1 MNLLQTLEQEEIARL
16 NKEIPDFNPGDTVI
30 VSVNVVEG
38 SRKRV
43 QAYEGVVIAKRNRGL
58 NSGFIVRKISNGEG
72 VERTFQT
79 YSPLIAKIEVKRRGD
94 VRRAKLYYLRGLTGK
109 KARIKENCPSA
120 KRLWPPQPLL
130 LLSKHRPPCPAGDM
144 GLDKSR
150 YSFAVAAF
158 LFLLCLPLFFPG
170 FQRPVGIPSFDPRQ
184 VPISGRDSHLPAV
197 AHQAQTEQALR
208 QRFAKPPVWQP
219 ELRGEPAFVERPVAE
234 AAVLLPLVQ
243 RTGGLTVLLTQRS
256 AQLSSHSG
264 QVAFPGGRTDPE
276 DRDAIATA
284 LREAWEEVGLAPQ
297 RAQVLGSLPVYT
309 TGSAFNVTPVV
320 ALVPPQPAQAQ
331 SAGGGPGV

>member
-1 MNLLQTLEQEEIARL
+1 M
-16 NKEIPDFNPGDTVI
+16 
-30 VSVNVVEG
+30 S
-38 SRKRV
+38 
-43 QAYEGVVIAKRNRGL
+43 
-58 NSGFIVRKISNGEG
+58 
-72 VERTFQT
+72 
-79 YSPLIAKIEVKRRGD
+79 SP
-94 VRRAKLYYLRGLTGK
+94 
-109 KARIKENCPSA
+109 S
-120 KRLWPPQPLL
+120 
-130 LLSKHRPPCPAGDM
+130 S
-144 GLDKSR
+144 S
-150 YSFAVAAF
+150 
-158 LFLLCLPLFFPG
+158 PG

-197 AHQAQTEQALR
+197 ARLAQTEQALR

-320 ALVPPQPAQAQ
+320 ALVPPQPLKPNPQEVAQVFEVPLAFILDPANHQRHRMFWQGREREWFAMPYKDPHDPLGAEHFIWSATTSMLRNFYRFMAAQ
-331 SAGGGPGV
+331 

>member
-1 MNLLQTLEQEEIARL
+1 M
-16 NKEIPDFNPGDTVI
+16 
-30 VSVNVVEG
+30 S
-38 SRKRV
+38 
-43 QAYEGVVIAKRNRGL
+43 
-58 NSGFIVRKISNGEG
+58 
-72 VERTFQT
+72 
-79 YSPLIAKIEVKRRGD
+79 SP
-94 VRRAKLYYLRGLTGK
+94 
-109 KARIKENCPSA
+109 S
-120 KRLWPPQPLL
+120 
-130 LLSKHRPPCPAGDM
+130 S
-144 GLDKSR
+144 S
-150 YSFAVAAF
+150 
-158 LFLLCLPLFFPG
+158 PG

-197 AHQAQTEQALR
+197 ARLAQTEQALR

-243 RTGGLTVLLTQRS
+243 RAGGLTVLLTQRS

-309 TGSAFNVTPVV
+309 TGSAFNVPPVV
-320 ALVPPQPAQAQ
+320 ALVPPQPLKPNPQEVAQVFEVPLAFILDPANHQRHRMFWQGREREWFAMPYKDPHDPLGAEHFIWGATAGMLRNFYRFMAAQ
-331 SAGGGPGV
+331 

>member
-1 MNLLQTLEQEEIARL
+1 M
-16 NKEIPDFNPGDTVI
+16 
-30 VSVNVVEG
+30 S
-38 SRKRV
+38 
-43 QAYEGVVIAKRNRGL
+43 
-58 NSGFIVRKISNGEG
+58 
-72 VERTFQT
+72 
-79 YSPLIAKIEVKRRGD
+79 SP
-94 VRRAKLYYLRGLTGK
+94 
-109 KARIKENCPSA
+109 S
-120 KRLWPPQPLL
+120 
-130 LLSKHRPPCPAGDM
+130 S
-144 GLDKSR
+144 S
-150 YSFAVAAF
+150 
-158 LFLLCLPLFFPG
+158 PG

-243 RTGGLTVLLTQRS
+243 RIGGLTVLLTQRS

-264 QVAFPGGRTDPE
+264 QVALPGGRTDPE

-320 ALVPPQPAQAQ
+320 ALVPPQPLKPNPQEVAQVFEVPLAFILDPANHQRHRMFWQGREREWFAMPYKDPHDPVGAEHFIWGATAGMLRNFYRFMAAQ
-331 SAGGGPGV
+331 